1 VQHNGFSSLQSKDE
15 QSLRCPS
22 SISFF
27 GQVIIESLSIVSH
40 APIVARTLQCHAR
53 SHLNRCDPSCR
64 VHFLTHDVK
73 LIRSVL
79 SRRNFVPLSK
89 IFRKMADRITS
100 RRWRPSFS
108 RLITAHAEA
117 HAAAPLQLLWLF
129 CRNSRSQI
137 IYTTALF
144 VSSRP
149 ATCSDRM
156 TSQSRPW
163 TWMKRNWRWSIYV
176 LRKALQLHT
185 HCHHFNICPRWQ
197 KLCRPRWQTSIWQE
211 VWCIFT
217 LTVCLEILRQRDESV
232 LEADARTTLSR
243 SLLHLSLHLLY

>member
-1 VQHNGFSSLQSKDE
+1 MQHNGFSSLQSKDE
-15 QSLRCPS
+15 KSLRCPS

-100 RRWRPSFS
+100 RRW
-108 RLITAHAEA
+108 LEA
-117 HAAAPLQLLWLF
+117 IFLTTDYST
-129 CRNSRSQI
+129 RRSSRSRAASTSVTFLQELSKSDNIYYCVICI
-137 IYTTALF
+137 ISTCYLF
-144 VSSRP
+144 RSDDLSKSSLDVNEKKLKMKYLRIKESFAIAYSLSSFQYLP
-149 ATCSDRM
+149 SLTKAMSTSLTDIDM
-156 TSQSRPW
+156 TGGMMYIHAYS
-163 TWMKRNWRWSIYV
+163 
-176 LRKALQLHT
+176 
-185 HCHHFNICPRWQ
+185 
-197 KLCRPRWQTSIWQE
+197 
-211 VWCIFT
+211 
-217 LTVCLEILRQRDESV
+217 
-232 LEADARTTLSR
+232 LSR
-243 SLLHLSLHLLY
+243 NFAAT